1 MQKQKSKT
9 LFIAQAGIIAALYAV
24 LCIVLAPISY
34 SAIQVRVAEALCILP
49 YFTPAAIPG
58 LTVGCLVANIY
69 GSGIF
74 DIVFGTLATLIGAV
88 GSYALRRYKYLVPV
102 PPIVANTVI
111 IPFVIKYATVD
122 PVTGESIAIDD
133 TIPFLMMTIAIG
145 EIIAVG
151 ILGIALMLALEKSSK
166 VIFAKP
172 E

>member
-9 LFIAQAGIIAALYAV
+9 FFIAQAGIIAALYAA

-34 SAIQVRVAEALCILP
+34 SVFQVRVAEALCILP

-58 LTVGCLVANIY
+58 LTIGCLVANIY

-74 DIVFGTLATLIGAV
+74 DIIFGTLATLIGAF
-88 GSYALRRYKYLVPV
+88 GSYALRKHKFLVPI

-111 IPFVIKYATVD
+111 IPFIIKYASVD
-122 PVTGESIAIDD
+122 PVTGESVAISD
-133 TIPFLMMTIAIG
+133 TIPFLMMSIAVG

-151 ILGIALMLALEKSSK
+151 LLGIALMLALEKSSK
-166 VIFAKP
+166 IIFAKP